1 MPKTRSS
8 KKYNVFNEAIPYILL
23 SKRER
28 TKNTNFEPLHS
39 LLRKGSKYLD
49 ISYGWDTTSFYDD
62 EDKLITSGKLVKYE
76 VDTNSNMTRYNKEV
90 FSFKY
95 IKYKDYIISF
105 NECNINIKST
115 IDINNLLYIGSP
127 EANDELTESND
138 ELTESNDELTE
149 SNDELTES
157 NDKLTESNDELTE
170 SNDKEPEHN
179 TDNYVLQHQLHLQG
193 QTPQIYHQFQFQ
205 LQQQF
210 YQHSFI
216 QNIVRNEIHT
226 TLLPW
231 IKEYI
236 DFEINKLNS

>member
-1 MPKTRSS
+1 MPKTRSN

-39 LLRKGSKYLD
+39 LLRKGSKDLD

-62 EDKLITSGKLVKYE
+62 EDKLITSGKLIKYE

-138 ELTESNDELTE
+138 ELTESND
-149 SNDELTES
+149 
-157 NDKLTESNDELTE
+157 
-170 SNDKEPEHN
+170 KEPEHN

-205 LQQQF
+205 LQQQQF

>member
-39 LLRKGSKYLD
+39 LLRKGSKDLD

-62 EDKLITSGKLVKYE
+62 EDKLITSGKLIKYE

-149 SNDELTES
+149 SND
-157 NDKLTESNDELTE
+157 
-170 SNDKEPEHN
+170 KEPEHN

-205 LQQQF
+205 LQQQQF

>member
-62 EDKLITSGKLVKYE
+62 EDKLITSGKLIKYE

-138 ELTESNDELTE
+138 ELTESND
-149 SNDELTES
+149 
-157 NDKLTESNDELTE
+157 
-170 SNDKEPEHN
+170 KEPEHN

-205 LQQQF
+205 LQQQQF

>member
-39 LLRKGSKYLD
+39 LLRKGSKDLD

-62 EDKLITSGKLVKYE
+62 EDKLITSGKLIKYE

-138 ELTESNDELTE
+138 ELTESND
-149 SNDELTES
+149 
-157 NDKLTESNDELTE
+157 
-170 SNDKEPEHN
+170 KEPEHN

-205 LQQQF
+205 LQQQQF

>member
-39 LLRKGSKYLD
+39 LLRKGSKDLD

-138 ELTESNDELTE
+138 ELTESND
-149 SNDELTES
+149 
-157 NDKLTESNDELTE
+157 KLTE

-179 TDNYVLQHQLHLQG
+179 TDNYVLQHQLPLQG

-205 LQQQF
+205 LQQQQF